1 MFRYK
6 ITWELTINK
15 NSYLKILRHTNSMK
29 KLLHIIAILVIS
41 LLNFSSI
48 AAQQL
53 SRDFWHDG
61 EVNLFSGET
70 LKGRLRYDLDNDNV
84 QLQYGG
90 ALKSF
95 SAFQVESFDFFDEIM
110 KMPRSFYALP
120 YSKTD
125 GYTTPVFFEL
135 FTEGYLTL
143 LNREIITYR
152 TTTPMGFWGWGYRPF
167 MGASIP
173 VLEDSY
179 YVLIVKDEK
188 VVKISDI
195 KREVLAMMED
205 KATEVEG
212 FINAN
217 RIHLGRRG
225 DLIRL
230 FDFYNSFKPK
240 NN

>member
-1 MFRYK
+1 MKTMKRTLYILMLFCFLF
-6 ITWELTINK
+6 TFLP
-15 NSYLKILRHTNSMK
+15 SY
-29 KLLHIIAILVIS
+29 
-41 LLNFSSI
+41 
-48 AAQQL
+48 AQQL
-53 SRDFWHDG
+53 SKDFWHDG

-70 LKGRLRYDLDNDNV
+70 LKGRLWYDLDNDNI

-110 KMPRSFYALP
+110 KMPRTFYALP
-120 YSKTD
+120 YSKKD

-135 FTEGYLTL
+135 FTEGYLSL

-152 TTTPMGFWGWGYRPF
+152 TTMPMGFWGWGYRPF

-179 YVLIVKDEK
+179 YVLLVKDEK

-195 KREVLAMMED
+195 KKDLFPMMAD
-205 KATEVEG
+205 KSQEVEG
-212 FINAN
+212 FIGAN
-217 RIHLGRRG
+217 RIRLDRRG